1 MTFIVGLTGGIG
13 CGKSSA
19 SQFFA
24 ELGIN
29 VIDTDVIARKLTQ
42 PDGQAIS
49 LIRNSFGDAVLTANG
64 SLDREKMRNQVF
76 SDSHARRKLEEIL
89 HPLILKEVIEQIN
102 QTRSPYIVL
111 VVPLLFEVNDYDDI
125 IHRSLV
131 VDCEESVQISRTMA
145 RSQLTEQQVKAI
157 MAQQISRQTRL
168 QKTDD
173 IITNNRDIDFLKT
186 QVIQLHHKYLILS
199 KNKSDIMNLH

>member
-89 HPLILKEVIEQIN
+89 HPLILKEVIEQIK

-111 VVPLLFEVNDYDDI
+111 VVPLLFETNDYDAI

-173 IITNNRDIDFLKT
+173 IITNDRDIDFLKT
-186 QVIQLHHKYLILS
+186 QVSQLHHKYLILS
-199 KNKSDIMNLH
+199 KNK

>member
-24 ELGIN
+24 ELGIDI
-29 VIDTDVIARKLTQ
+29 IDTDVIARKLTQ

-49 LIRNSFGDAVLTANG
+49 LIRNSFGDAVLTADG

-89 HPLILKEVIEQIN
+89 HPLILKEVTEQIEQT
-102 QTRSPYIVL
+102 QSPYIVL
-111 VVPLLFEVNDYDDI
+111 VVPLLFETNDYDGI

-145 RSQLTEQQVKAI
+145 RSQLTEQQVKSI

-173 IITNNRDIDFLKT
+173 IITNDRDIDFLKT
-186 QVIQLHHKYLILS
+186 QVSQLHHKYLILS
-199 KNKSDIMNLH
+199 KNKQDAMNLH

>member
-13 CGKSSA
+13 CGKSSV

-24 ELGIN
+24 ELGIDI
-29 VIDTDVIARKLTQ
+29 IDTDVIARKLTQ
-42 PDGQAIS
+42 PDGQAIG
-49 LIRNSFGDAVLTANG
+49 LIRDSFGDAFLIANG
-64 SLDREKMRNQVF
+64 SLDRERMRNQVF
-76 SDSHARRKLEEIL
+76 SDSHARRKLEKIL
-89 HPLILKEVIEQIN
+89 HPLILKEVIEQIK
-102 QTRSPYIVL
+102 QARSPYIVL
-111 VVPLLFEVNDYDDI
+111 AVPLLFETDDYDDI

-131 VDCEESVQISRTMA
+131 VDCEESIQISRTMA
-145 RSQLTEQQVKAI
+145 RSQLSEQQVKAI

-186 QVIQLHHKYLILS
+186 QVTQLHNKDLIIC
-199 KNKSDIMNLH
+199 KNKSDTVNLH

>member
-1 MTFIVGLTGGIG
+1 MTFVVGLTGGIG

-24 ELGIN
+24 ELGID

-42 PDGQAIS
+42 PDGQAIG
-49 LIRNSFGDAVLTANG
+49 LIRDSFGDAFLTANG

-76 SDSHARRKLEEIL
+76 SDSHARRKLEKIL
-89 HPLILKEVIEQIN
+89 HPLILKEVIEQIE

-111 VVPLLFEVNDYDDI
+111 VVPLLFETDDYDDI
-125 IHRSLV
+125 IQRSLV
-131 VDCEESVQISRTMA
+131 VDCEESMQISRTMA
-145 RSQLTEQQVKAI
+145 RSQLSEQQVKAI

-173 IITNNRDIDFLKT
+173 IITNNQDVDFLKAE
-186 QVIQLHHKYLILS
+186 VIQLHRKYLILA
-199 KNKSDIMNLH
+199 KNKSYTINLH

>member
-24 ELGIN
+24 ELGID
-29 VIDTDVIARKLTQ
+29 VIDTDAIARKLTQ

-49 LIRNSFGDAVLTANG
+49 LIRNLFGDAFLTTSG

-89 HPLILKEVIEQIN
+89 HPLILKEVIEQIE
-102 QTRSPYIVL
+102 QTQSPYIVL
-111 VVPLLFEVNDYDDI
+111 VVPLLFETNDYDGI
-125 IHRSLV
+125 IQRSLV

-145 RSQLTEQQVKAI
+145 RSQLPEQQVKAI

-168 QKTDD
+168 QKADD

-186 QVIQLHHKYLILS
+186 QVSQLHHKYLILS
-199 KNKSDIMNLH
+199 QNKSDAINLH

>member
-13 CGKSSA
+13 CGKSSV

-24 ELGIN
+24 ELGIDI
-29 VIDTDVIARKLTQ
+29 IDTDVIARKLTQ
-42 PDGQAIS
+42 PDGQAIG
-49 LIRNSFGDAVLTANG
+49 LIRDSFGDAFLTANG
-64 SLDREKMRNQVF
+64 SLDREQMRNQVF
-76 SDSHARRKLEEIL
+76 SDSHARRKLEKIL
-89 HPLILKEVIEQIN
+89 HPLILKEVIEQIK

-111 VVPLLFEVNDYDDI
+111 VVPLLFETDDYDDI

-131 VDCEESVQISRTMA
+131 VDCEESMQISRTMA
-145 RSQLTEQQVKAI
+145 RSQLSEQQVKAI

-186 QVIQLHHKYLILS
+186 QVTQLHNKYLIIC
-199 KNKSDIMNLH
+199 KNKSDTVNLH